1 MTQDGPRTP
10 RLGSRPAR
18 LQPIRLH
25 PSALNTFDSRLYLP
39 TPPLPNQP
47 HQRTSGPAR
56 AHWQMAAVAG
66 LNCPN
71 RSTTQNYK
79 KFTQKLQTLNLK
91 LYYRPP
97 SFSNV
102 CLFDENYYSEL
113 SKKTLAVTAV
123 MQKSCSASTNAL
135 LQCAPRQ
142 KREHLLSFPRFTLEA
157 PARPLG

>member
-1 MTQDGPRTP
+1 MVQFSLIKSVQIKSSEIRIKNSELTVDFDSTHDSG
-10 RLGSRPAR
+10 RPSDAPAH
-18 LQPIRLH
+18 L
-25 PSALNTFDSRLYLP
+25 SALNTFDSRLYLP

-113 SKKTLAVTAV
+113 SKNLW
-123 MQKSCSASTNAL
+123 
-135 LQCAPRQ
+135 R
-142 KREHLLSFPRFTLEA
+142 
-157 PARPLG
+157 